1 MVSPPLW
8 RRLPAGRARWR
19 PTPERGGL
27 LRSGRW
33 EHAEGVR
40 GRAPPARPWRAG
52 VSFSRSRTV
61 HTYRVNTLLAQVF
74 TRVNTTQSWAVFT
87 H

>member
-1 MVSPPLW
+1 
-8 RRLPAGRARWR
+8 
-19 PTPERGGL
+19 
-27 LRSGRW
+27 
-33 EHAEGVR
+33 VR